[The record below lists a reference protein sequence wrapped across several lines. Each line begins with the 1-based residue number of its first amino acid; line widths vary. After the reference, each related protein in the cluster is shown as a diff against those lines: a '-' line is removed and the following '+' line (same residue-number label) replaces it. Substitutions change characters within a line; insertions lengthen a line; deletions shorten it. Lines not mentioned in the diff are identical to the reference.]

1 MYNRI
6 FAVDAGKYATKAMG
20 EDRKLLF
27 RSKYT
32 KVTGNKDIPLEHG
45 NYRVTFDDATYIL
58 GDMGQESDYELEKQ
72 SLLHKMAIYTAIAK
86 LGGREDVR
94 LAIGCPVS
102 IFMSDTNRKEY
113 AEFIKE
119 APTRFKV
126 DDVSIKVD
134 INKIVVLPEGAG
146 VIYSQSGRYENERVA
161 VIDLGGRNMNFTIY
175 NDLKPQVSSM
185 LSTNNGSMEI
195 ETMVKKAFETKYRI
209 ALENE
214 DVSRIIQQGGL
225 KHNGQLEGE
234 VLLKGIFEE
243 FVENSLSM
251 IKKFNFNLGTMEVVF
266 TGGTSLLVAEQLL
279 KHVPHGVI
287 SENAQWN
294 NVEGFYKIARG
305 KFYER

>member
-1 MYNRI
+1 
-6 FAVDAGKYATKAMG
+6 
-20 EDRKLLF
+20 
-27 RSKYT
+27 
-32 KVTGNKDIPLEHG
+32 
-45 NYRVTFDDATYIL
+45 
-58 GDMGQESDYELEKQ
+58 
-72 SLLHKMAIYTAIAK
+72 MAIYTAVAK

-94 LAIGCPVS
+94 LAIGCPVN
-102 IFMSDTNRKEY
+102 IFKSREHREAY
-113 AEFIKE
+113 AAYIKDKPLEFKIDDMRIKLNFE
-119 APTRFKV
+119 KV
-126 DDVSIKVD
+126 LL
-134 INKIVVLPEGAG
+134 LPEGLGG
-146 VIYSQSGRYENERVA
+146 VYRYHRKIFRGRSVA
-161 VIDLGGRNMNFTIY
+161 VVDLGCRNMNFTIY